1 MIPYLYDKSAQKEN
15 MFVTNS
21 YGRKRIVQQTYSV
34 QMLPAFV
41 SSFTMLGGILVE
53 MVPSRTALGGLMKS
67 KVALCSQS
75 FRRVLA

>member
-21 YGRKRIVQQTYSV
+21 YGWKRIVQQTYSV

-41 SSFTMLGGILVE
+41 PGFAMFGAVLVE
-53 MVPSRTALGGLMKS
+53 MLPSRPPLGCLVKCKIALS
-67 KVALCSQS
+67 RQS
-75 FRRVLA
+75 F